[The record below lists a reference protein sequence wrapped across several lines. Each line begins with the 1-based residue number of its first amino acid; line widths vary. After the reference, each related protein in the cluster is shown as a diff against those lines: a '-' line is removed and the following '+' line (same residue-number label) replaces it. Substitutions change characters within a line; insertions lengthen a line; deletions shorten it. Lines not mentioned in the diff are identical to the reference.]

1 MTASRNAYRWPTL
14 LALTALV
21 GCSGLRGSSSEI
33 TPPAD
38 VATARPRDAVIT
50 QATEPPSAPPA
61 AEAVESIALV
71 SAQEDPPPVVPQD
84 RAEPVESG
92 VEVHPLVEQPAQAA
106 ADPLE
111 LVEVLQSVRSLYPEV
126 QIARQLRITAGGE
139 QLESLGEF
147 DLKFQGEAIAQPEA
161 NYENFRY
168 NFGLKQWTPTGVE
181 LFAGYRLGRG
191 QFEPWYLER
200 ETEKGGEFK
209 VGAALPLGQGL
220 ATDERRTA
228 IARASW
234 ELRMVEPRIQL
245 ELIESVREGSEA
257 YWLWVAAGQRVRI
270 GQQLLDIAL
279 DRNRGLQAQVD
290 LGNNDPIVLVD
301 NRQLIVNR
309 QAKLVGLQQKLL
321 ETALKLSLYWR
332 APDGS
337 PVAPD
342 LSALPKSFPEPLDP
356 SGLDSVATVDQALMT
371 RPELLQL
378 AQERQQILVDRK
390 LAENQMLPDFD
401 AVTMASQDFGGAG
414 SKSNDKGQLQL
425 EAGFVMEVPLQRRK
439 ARGKLQSADGK
450 LAQNTAKQQLTRD
463 KIVTEVVAAETALQ
477 AAYRQYLQA
486 TELVELNVR
495 LEQAEGDR
503 FQLGDSDLLMLNL
516 REQNTANAREALV
529 DALLNYYLA
538 EVALRAAL
546 ADEVLTAK

>member
-14 LALTALV
+14 LALVALV
-21 GCSGLRGSSSEI
+21 GCSGLRGSSPDIASSADVVAARPSSPVLANA
-33 TPPAD
+33 TQPPASSLAD
-38 VATARPRDAVIT
+38 
-50 QATEPPSAPPA
+50 EP
-61 AEAVESIALV
+61 VETIALV
-71 SAQEDPPPVVPQD
+71 SAQEDPPPVVPQEV
-84 RAEPVESG
+84 AEPVESG
-92 VEVHPLVEQPAQAA
+92 LEVHPLVEQPAQPA

-111 LVEVLQSVRSLYPEV
+111 LVDVLQSVRSLYPEV
-126 QIARQLRITAGGE
+126 QIARQLRMTAGGQ

-147 DLKFQGEAIAQPEA
+147 DLKLEGDAISQPAGNFE
-161 NYENFRY
+161 NYRY
-168 NFGLKQWTPTGVE
+168 GLGVKQWTSSGVE

-209 VGAALPLGQGL
+209 VGAALPLAQGL

-279 DRNRGLQAQVD
+279 DRNRGIQAQVD
-290 LGNNDPIVLVD
+290 LGNSDPIVLVD

-309 QAKLVGLQQKLL
+309 QAKLVGLQQKLR

-342 LSALPKSFPEPLDP
+342 LSALPQSFPEPLNP
-356 SGLDSVATVDQALMT
+356 AGLDTVATVDQALMT

-378 AQERQQILVDRK
+378 SQERQQILVDRK
-390 LAENQMLPDFD
+390 LAENQLLPDID
-401 AVTMASQDFGGAG
+401 AVTTASQDFGGPG
-414 SKSNDKGQLQL
+414 SKSNDKGQFLL

-439 ARGKLQSADGK
+439 ARGKLLSADGK

-477 AAYRQYLQA
+477 AAYRQYIQA

-516 REQNTANAREALV
+516 REQNTANARESLV